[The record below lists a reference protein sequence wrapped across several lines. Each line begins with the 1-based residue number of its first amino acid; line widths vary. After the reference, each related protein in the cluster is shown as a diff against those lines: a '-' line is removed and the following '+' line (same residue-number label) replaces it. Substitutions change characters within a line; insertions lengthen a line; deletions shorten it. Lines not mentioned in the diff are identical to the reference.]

1 MTESTDTS
9 NPAVPRLRADAARKR
24 ATILATARVMLAEQS
39 GEIPLNRLAERSGV
53 GVGTVYRH
61 FPDQQTLREGLAS
74 VSLSA
79 LVDDAKAAAA
89 DPDPRS
95 SLERLLHAGLQVQ
108 LRDPVLAEVLCGPS
122 PVCVETLTLSSEL
135 MVSITGVIAR
145 AREAGIIEP
154 GITAD
159 DLRRL
164 IGGVLF
170 AAHAGTDVEQNAE
183 RYFRLML
190 TALLHTVTDAD

>member
-1 MTESTDTS
+1 MTGSTDVS
-9 NPAVPRLRADAARKR
+9 DPAAPRLRADAARKR
-24 ATILATARVMLAEQS
+24 ATILAAARVMLAEQS

-61 FPDQQTLREGLAS
+61 FPDQQTLREGLAAA
-74 VSLSA
+74 SLSE
-79 LVDDAKAAAA
+79 LVGDAKAAAA
-89 DPDPRS
+89 DPDPSS
-95 SLERLLHAGLQVQ
+95 SLERLLRAGLQLQ

-135 MVSITGVIAR
+135 MVSISGVIAR

-170 AAHAGTDVEQNAE
+170 AANAGSDVEQNAE
-183 RYFRLML
+183 RYFQLML
-190 TALLHTVTDAD
+190 MALRRTTTPAD

>member
-1 MTESTDTS
+1 MTAPTDAS

-24 ATILATARVMLAEQS
+24 ATILAAARVMLAEQC

-61 FPDQQTLREGLAS
+61 FPDQQTLREGLAAA
-74 VSLSA
+74 SLTE

-95 SLERLLHAGLQVQ
+95 SLERLLRAGLQLQ
-108 LRDPVLAEVLCGPS
+108 LRDPVLADVLCGPS

-135 MVSITGVIAR
+135 MMSITGVIAR
-145 AREAGIIEP
+145 ARDAGIIEP

-170 AAHAGTDVEQNAE
+170 AAHAGSDVEHNAE
-183 RYFRLML
+183 RYFQLML
-190 TALLHTVTDAD
+190 TALTYTGSDAD

>member
-95 SLERLLHAGLQVQ
+95 SLERLLRAGLQVQ

-122 PVCVETLTLSSEL
+122 PVCVETLTLSTEL

>member
-1 MTESTDTS
+1 MTGPTDAS
-9 NPAVPRLRADAARKR
+9 KPAVPRLRADAARKR
-24 ATILATARVMLAEQS
+24 ATILAAARVMMAEQS
-39 GEIPLNRLAERSGV
+39 GEVPLNRLAERSGV

-61 FPDQQTLREGLAS
+61 FPDQQTLREGLAA

-95 SLERLLHAGLQVQ
+95 SLERLLRAGLQMQ
-108 LRDPVLAEVLCGPS
+108 LRDPVLAE
-122 PVCVETLTLSSEL
+122 TLALSSEL
-135 MVSITGVIAR
+135 MSSITGVIAR
-145 AREAGIIEP
+145 AREEEIIEP

-183 RYFRLML
+183 RYFQLML
-190 TALLHTVTDAD
+190 TALTRTTTRAD

>member
-95 SLERLLHAGLQVQ
+95 SLERLLRAGLQVQ
-108 LRDPVLAEVLCGPS
+108 LRDPVLAEVLCGPA

>member
-95 SLERLLHAGLQVQ
+95 SLERLLRAGLQVQ

-190 TALLHTVTDAD
+190 TALLHSVTDAD